1 MTQFVLKEGVNDSI
15 TIVSA
20 KDWKKIYGES
30 NDINYI
36 EDNKISIDYSD
47 EYIDYDS
54 IVWDWNAVPYVDIY
68 NIKVDTNN
76 KIVTCNFS

>member
-1 MTQFVLKEGVNDSI
+1 VLKEGVNDSI

-20 KDWKKIYGES
+20 KDWKKIYGDS
-30 NDINYI
+30 DGINYI

-47 EYIDYDS
+47 EYIDYDN

-68 NIKVDTNN
+68 DMNVDKTNQLIK
-76 KIVTCNFS
+76 CYFS